1 MNPLLMDLSAALILM
16 ISGFVML
23 LISCPKILFKPR
35 SVYLQ
40 TLEDPDKETVS
51 NNSYSGMISFLV
63 ILVAGAFY
71 FQSEFPG
78 ILFENINE
86 IEETDFT
93 SSLIQTSSLS
103 KAVHISLLILG
114 SLHLSIGIDFSK
126 KLKHPSVYL
135 AVILFCLGSLL
146 MMSLVQN
153 ILLLFF
159 LLEMSSL
166 GVGLLIT
173 FCEKNDATKSTVRNY
188 WMNHVV
194 SMVLFFWGTVLLW
207 GVGKSFDFFRL
218 KESVFL
224 LLGSESEKV
233 WGVHP
238 EYLLM
243 GSILFMVASIG
254 MKMGLIP
261 FQSGTLILRSKTSF
275 GNMGA
280 WILVQFSAGIIV
292 LIRLNEIS
300 FVHLPEKIQL
310 LLLMISGVTMLI
322 PAILAVRE
330 LEWAKSFSYM
340 TAVHAG
346 FLILGVASGI
356 GTVTA
361 VHSESLFLASMPN
374 GIHSTVYYLFVF
386 LLMNAGV
393 LGVLVALEK
402 EGYKIRYMD
411 DFRGL
416 YHIHPPASICLA
428 ILLIGLA
435 GFPVTAGFWGR
446 MFIAINS
453 LSVSTLG
460 TAEALPLFNP
470 VFFVLALIFCLS
482 SLMIAIVYFQ
492 ILGSMFFQTPVKK
505 SQKLS
510 GQFALSST
518 MFAAM
523 LTVGLGLFPSALIR
537 LTNTNKSPDSIQTGS
552 IQEKPETLVLKEKNK
567 TSRGEHRDAETVNQ

>member
-1 MNPLLMDLSAALILM
+1 MNSLLMDLSAALILM

-40 TLEDPDKETVS
+40 AFEDHDNEAVFQK
-51 NNSYSGMISFLV
+51 SYSGIISVLV

-71 FQSEFPG
+71 FQSEFSG

-86 IEETDFT
+86 VESHKVGFS
-93 SSLIQTSSLS
+93 SSLFQTSSLS
-103 KAVHISLLILG
+103 KAVHISLLVLG
-114 SLHLSIGIDFSK
+114 FLHLSIGIDFSK
-126 KLKHPSVYL
+126 KLKHPSVYF

-153 ILLLFF
+153 ILLLFI
-159 LLEMSSL
+159 LLEMTSL
-166 GVGLLIT
+166 GVGLLVT
-173 FCEKNDATKSTVRNY
+173 FCETIDNKKSTVKSY

-207 GVGKSFDFFRL
+207 GIGKSFDFSQL
-218 KESVFL
+218 QEGISL
-224 LLGSESEKV
+224 LLGSEGEKV

-261 FQSGTLILRSKTSF
+261 FQSGTIILRSKTSF
-275 GNMGA
+275 GNMGV
-280 WILVQFSAGIIV
+280 WIMVQFSAGMIV
-292 LIRLNEIS
+292 LVHLNEIS
-300 FVHLPEKIQL
+300 FVHLPEKNQL
-310 LLLMISGVTMLI
+310 LLLMISGVTMFI

-330 LEWAKSFSYM
+330 LEWAKAFSYM

-346 FLILGVASGI
+346 FLILGIASGI
-356 GTVTA
+356 GTATEGY
-361 VHSESLFLASMPN
+361 SGNLFLASTPN

-393 LGVLVALEK
+393 LGILVALEK
-402 EGYKIRYMD
+402 EGYQIRYMD

-428 ILLIGLA
+428 VLLIGLA
-435 GFPVTAGFWGR
+435 GFPITAGFWGR
-446 MFIAINS
+446 IFIAINS
-453 LSVSTLG
+453 LSVSALG
-460 TAEALPLFNP
+460 TGDSLPFFNP
-470 VFFVLALIFCLS
+470 VFFVLALIYCLS
-482 SLMIAIVYFQ
+482 SLMIAMVYFQ

-518 MFAAM
+518 MFTAM
-523 LTVGLGLFPSALIR
+523 LTVGLGLFPSALIS
-537 LTNTNKSPDSIQTGS
+537 LTNINESPDSTKAEAS
-552 IQEKPETLVLKEKNK
+552 QE
-567 TSRGEHRDAETVNQ
+567 TSDVILILDK